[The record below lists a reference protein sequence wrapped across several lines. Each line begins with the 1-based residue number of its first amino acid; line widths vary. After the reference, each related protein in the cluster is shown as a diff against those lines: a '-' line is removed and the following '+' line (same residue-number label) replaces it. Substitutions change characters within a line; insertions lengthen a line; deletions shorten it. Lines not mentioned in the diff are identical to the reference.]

1 MSDKPKKTFSV
12 FTLLSLLTAAGA
24 ITHSA
29 VQRYEHN
36 SQIEQHQL
44 DRLEMQNVITN
55 QAVEIARMKS
65 DLAHLEEIRA
75 SFDDENRQSQVEL
88 KLGEMEFIR
97 RHREKHVRQ
106 TENNKSMNPKPQGN

>member
-65 DLAHLEEIRA
+65 DLAQLEEIRA
-75 SFDDENRQSQVEL
+75 SFDDENRQSQVER

-97 RHREKHVRQ
+97 RHREKHVRK
-106 TENNKSMNPKPQGN
+106 TEINKSMNPKPQGN